1 MKKMLICSLFKTKD
15 SFSDGLLE
23 KRAVSFLGIFV
34 NHLQNLTA
42 CIFKIIFLSSDSST
56 NHGQVRVNRRNQMST
71 YALHLCGLS
80 FPELRYLV

>member
-23 KRAVSFLGIFV
+23 KRAVSLLGIFV
-34 NHLQNLTA
+34 IHLQNLTA
-42 CIFKIIFLSSDSST
+42 CIFISSDSST